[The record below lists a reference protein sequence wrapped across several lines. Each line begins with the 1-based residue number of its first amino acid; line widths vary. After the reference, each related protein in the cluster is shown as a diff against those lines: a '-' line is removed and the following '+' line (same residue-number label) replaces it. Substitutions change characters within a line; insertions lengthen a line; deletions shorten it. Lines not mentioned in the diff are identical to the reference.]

1 MANLANGTEAHRD
14 LILSHP
20 QILLSLQSCLADAQ
34 VEARRPAVGCVFE
47 LARTNLKGRK
57 ELIDAGI
64 VSTLRHICERTGGM
78 SVSPGGRMVHI
89 AGDNKDVL
97 DKAREALEYFE
108 QSGGVADA
116 ESTF

>member
-1 MANLANGTEAHRD
+1 
-14 LILSHP
+14 
-20 QILLSLQSCLADAQ
+20 
-34 VEARRPAVGCVFE
+34 
-47 LARTNLKGRK
+47 
-57 ELIDAGI
+57 
-64 VSTLRHICERTGGM
+64 
-78 SVSPGGRMVHI
+78 MVHI